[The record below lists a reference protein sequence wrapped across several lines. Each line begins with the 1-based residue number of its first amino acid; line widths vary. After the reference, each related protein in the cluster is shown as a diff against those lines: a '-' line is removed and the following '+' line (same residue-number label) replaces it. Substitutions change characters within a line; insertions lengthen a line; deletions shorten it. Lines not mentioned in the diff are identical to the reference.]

1 MAWYKRYNF
10 RLKTFFQLQKALQ
23 ILEHYWNYKSFRSVQ
38 ENIIQSVLEGNDT
51 FGLLPTG
58 GGKSLCFQVP
68 AMVNEGICL
77 VISPLVALMKDQVA
91 QLQARNIKAIALTG
105 GIKSD
110 DLSTLLDNCVYG
122 NYKFLY
128 LSPERLEQD
137 WVLERIKALP
147 ISLIAIDEA
156 HCVSQWGHDFR
167 PSYLKIKNLKA
178 HFTKIPF
185 IALTASATPEV
196 QKDIVTLL
204 GLEHPKLFQKSFA
217 RDNLG
222 YHIIKA
228 EDKLYKIKQILQ
240 KNPEPSIIYV
250 RNRKNC
256 HDYASQLNTLGFKAT
271 FYHGGLPVKEKE
283 ANMQAWMKET
293 HPIMVAT
300 SAFGMGIDK
309 PNVKTVI
316 HVNLPENL
324 ESYYQ
329 EAGRAGRDGE
339 KAFAVLI
346 SSPSDVIQAESQ
358 FIAVLPDVAFLKE
371 VYVKLCNYFQIAYG
385 EGIAQEFSFS
395 LNHFCHQ
402 YKLPVLK
409 TFNALQFLDRQCI
422 ISLSNEQSEKV
433 QVQFIID
440 SREVIRYISLNPNEE
455 PILNSILRNYAGIF
469 DMQTNVNTVF
479 VAKNAG
485 TTEMNV
491 LHLLE
496 KLKGLGI
503 IELFSTQNESKITFL
518 EVREDNRTINRVGKY
533 LEKQNLNKQNQLA
546 SVIAYVSDELQCKN
560 RLLLTY
566 FGEKVTSDCGICSF
580 CLKAKSKPLNLN
592 DLRKEIVAAIQ
603 MEPKTSRALSEQ
615 FHVDEKTL
623 LKVLSQLV
631 EHNILVINTKNQFIY
646 K

>member
-1 MAWYKRYNF
+1 MQN
-10 RLKTFFQLQKALQ
+10 ALQ
-23 ILEHYWNYKSFRSVQ
+23 ILERYWHFKSFRSVQ
-38 ENIIQSVLEGNDT
+38 QDIIQSVLEGNDT
-51 FGLLPTG
+51 FGLMPTG

-68 AMVNEGICL
+68 GMVNEGICL

-91 QLQARNIKAIALTG
+91 QLQSRNIKAIALTG
-105 GIKSD
+105 GIKPD
-110 DLSTLLDNCVYG
+110 DLITLLDNCQYG

-137 WVLERIKALP
+137 WVLERIKSLP

-167 PSYLKIKNLKA
+167 PSYLKIKNLKV
-178 HFTKIPF
+178 HFSKIPF
-185 IALTASATPEV
+185 VALTASATPQV
-196 QKDIVTLL
+196 QEDIVALL
-204 GLEHPKLFQKSFA
+204 GLENPKLFKKSFA
-217 RDNLG
+217 RENLG

-228 EDKLYKIKQILQ
+228 EDKLYKIQQILQ
-240 KNPEPSIIYV
+240 KNPGPSIIYV

-283 ANMQAWMKET
+283 ANMNSWMKET
-293 HPIMVAT
+293 HPVMVAT

-309 PNVKTVI
+309 PNVKTVL

-358 FIAVLPDVAFLKE
+358 FIAVLPDVSFLKE
-371 VYVKLCNYFQIAYG
+371 VYIKLCNYFQIAYG
-385 EGIAQEFSFS
+385 EGIAEEFSFS
-395 LNHFCHQ
+395 LTHFCQH

-409 TFNALQFLDRQCI
+409 TFNALQFLDRQSI

-433 QVQFIID
+433 QVQFVIE
-440 SREVIRYISLNPNEE
+440 SREVIRYISLHQHDE
-455 PILNSILRNYAGIF
+455 PVLNSILRNYAGIF
-469 DMQTNVNTVF
+469 DMQTNINTVF

-485 TTEMNV
+485 TTETDV
-491 LHLLE
+491 LNLLE
-496 KLKGLGI
+496 KLKDLGI
-503 IELFSTQNESKITFL
+503 IEFFSTQNESKITFL
-518 EVREDNRTINRVGKY
+518 EVREDDRTINRVAKY
-533 LEKQNLNKQNQLA
+533 LEKQNLNKKNQLA
-546 SVIAYVSDELQCKN
+546 SVIAFVLDELQCKS

-566 FGEKVTSDCGICSF
+566 FGEKTEKDCGICSY
-580 CLKAKSKPLNLN
+580 CLKTKSKVVNL
-592 DLRKEIVAAIQ
+592 DEIRNQIIAVLKVA
-603 MEPKTSRALSEQ
+603 PKTSRELSEVFQ
-615 FHVDEKTL
+615 IEEHQLLSVLKQLLEYEK
-623 LKVLSQLV
+623 LS
-631 EHNILVINTKNQFIY
+631 INTKNQFISI
-646 K
+646 